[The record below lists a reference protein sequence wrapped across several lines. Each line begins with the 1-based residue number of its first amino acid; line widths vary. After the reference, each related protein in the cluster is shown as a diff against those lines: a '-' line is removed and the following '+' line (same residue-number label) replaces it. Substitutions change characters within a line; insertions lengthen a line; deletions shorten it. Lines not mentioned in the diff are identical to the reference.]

1 MTPLTLTRRPS
12 RSRLAV
18 RRVGPAARDGA
29 LASSGARLG
38 GPALLLAFS
47 LAAVGA
53 GAGRALTTTYLP
65 VLLERINDAPSL
77 IGAVMT
83 VNAIAG
89 FAVPIAVGVWSD
101 RRGRRLPFIAGGAVL
116 SAGGLVAV
124 GLGNAT
130 SYLALGLSAALVYA
144 GLNALTTGHRAI
156 VAEDVDDAGRPAAT
170 SAQEIAG
177 LVGAVVAVAIG
188 GALIEPA
195 PAAAFALATAVLA
208 LTVVPT
214 MIVSR
219 RLGLGER
226 EPAPAPEATAEHG
239 TNRIRRV
246 LGDALRHPGAREVL
260 VAQVLW
266 VFAYAALPSFF
277 VLYAEKSL
285 GLGVGVAGALPLGFG
300 LLTAIG
306 MVVAG
311 RAKPERVRPLL
322 LAGAGLLGGGLLAA
336 APAGSLA
343 AAAPGFA
350 VAAVGAGLV
359 TALGFPYF
367 ARFVPDG
374 EAGRYSGLFF
384 AGRAVAAAAALPLAG
399 VAVELSG
406 SYTAVLWLGAASLV
420 ALAPL
425 AVAERAGHTLPAR
438 PRGTLRARPASVAAV
453 IPVFASER
461 AVEVARAALRHVDE
475 LVLVDDGAPAHIAAS
490 LGALRGD
497 DRVRVL
503 RLGENA
509 GKGSAV
515 AAGAELLLAESRPP
529 EAIVVL
535 DSDGQH
541 DPERIPAFVE
551 AAREADIVIGDRRD
565 RRAMPLV
572 RRVGNRVASLTL
584 FAAVRAWIPDTQ
596 NGMRLFR
603 TSALREVALPG
614 GGYEAESRHLRA
626 LLRAGHA
633 VASVEIPTIYDG
645 EPSHFRPVRDTVLV
659 GRALAARP
667 PAPARPAAGTRGSAA
682 DALAVLRA
690 WMPRL
695 GAVVLAAIALG
706 LAMPLFQPLDNTV
719 FLALNGLGDG
729 PEWLYQALDPHARNY
744 VILTATTIVV
754 ASVVLRRPRYVIGA
768 TLGVVLAAYVAGAA
782 IELVKLFVERARPE
796 EVLGGQV
803 LLAEG
808 RSWAH
813 LASFPSGHLIVTTAM
828 ASAAAVAL
836 PILRKPLI
844 AYVVLIGL
852 TRVLFGAHFPLDVLA
867 GAVLGYEIGVF
878 SARLMASARL
888 LPVPVPELAPE
899 ALRLGSAAA
908 QSPRPR

>member
-18 RRVGPAARDGA
+18 RRVSPAARGGA

-38 GPALLLAFS
+38 GPALLFAFS

-83 VNAIAG
+83 VNALAG

-116 SAGGLVAV
+116 TAGGLAAV
-124 GLGNAT
+124 GLGNGT

-195 PAAAFALATAVLA
+195 PAAAFALATVVLA
-208 LTVVPT
+208 ITVVPT

-226 EPAPAPEATAEHG
+226 EPVAPAKEDGARWG
-239 TNRIRRV
+239 RV
-246 LGDALRHPGAREVL
+246 LGDALRHKGAREVL

-322 LAGAGLLGGGLLAA
+322 LAGAALLGGGLLAA

-350 VAAVGAGLV
+350 AAAVGAGLV

-406 SYTAVLWLGAASLV
+406 SYTAVLWLGAVALV

-425 AVAERAGHTLPAR
+425 AAAERSGIVAPRLPAV
-438 PRGTLRARPASVAAV
+438 RGARPASVAAV

-461 AVEVARAALRHVDE
+461 AVEVARATLRHVDE
-475 LVLVDDGAPAHIAAS
+475 LVLVDDGAPPAIAAS
-490 LGALRGD
+490 LDALRGD

-503 RLGENA
+503 RLGENG

-515 AAGAELLLAESRPP
+515 AAGAELLLSEARPP
-529 EAIVVL
+529 DAIVVL

-541 DPERIPAFVE
+541 DPARIPAFIE
-551 AAREADIVIGDRRD
+551 AAREADVVIGHRRD
-565 RRAMPLV
+565 RSTMPKI
-572 RRVGNRVASLTL
+572 RRVGNRLASVTL
-584 FAAVRAWIPDTQ
+584 LAASRAWIPDTQ
-596 NGMRLFR
+596 NGMRLF
-603 TSALREVALPG
+603 TTALLKDVALPA
-614 GGYEAESRHLRA
+614 GGYDAESRHLRA
-626 LLRAGHA
+626 LLRGGRT

-645 EPSHFRPVRDTVLV
+645 EPSHFRPVRDTLRV
-659 GRALAARP
+659 GRALT
-667 PAPARPAAGTRGSAA
+667 ARPAAETPSQAA
-682 DALAVLRA
+682 DVLAVLRA

-706 LAMPLFQPLDNTV
+706 LAMPLFQPLDNTL
-719 FLALNGLGDG
+719 FLAVNGLGDG

-744 VILTATTIVV
+744 VILTLTTIV
-754 ASVVLRRPRYVIGA
+754 AAALVLRRPRYVLGA
-768 TLGVVLAAYVAGAA
+768 ALGVVLAAYVAGAA

-803 LLAEG
+803 LLSEG

-836 PILRKPLI
+836 PVLRKPLI

-852 TRVLFGAHFPLDVLA
+852 TRILFGAHFPLDVLA
-867 GAVLGYEIGVF
+867 GAVLGYEIGLF

-888 LPVPVPELAPE
+888 LPAALPELAPE
-899 ALRLGSAAA
+899 PLRLRPAAA
-908 QSPRPR
+908 RSPRPR

>member
-1 MTPLTLTRRPS
+1 MTALSLTRRPS

-18 RRVGPAARDGA
+18 RRVSPAARGGA

-38 GPALLLAFS
+38 GPALLFAFS

-83 VNAIAG
+83 VNAVAG

-116 SAGGLVAV
+116 TGGGLVAV

-130 SYLALGLSAALVYA
+130 SYVALGLTAALVYA
-144 GLNALTTGHRAI
+144 GLNALTTAHRAI
-156 VAEDVDDAGRPAAT
+156 VADDVDDAGRPAAT

-195 PAAAFALATAVLA
+195 PAAAFGLAAVVLA

-214 MIVSR
+214 VIVSR

-226 EPAPAPEATAEHG
+226 EPVAPSKDGAG
-239 TNRIRRV
+239 RV
-246 LGDALRHPGAREVL
+246 RLGEALRHPGAREVL
-260 VAQVLW
+260 GAQVLW

-285 GLGVGVAGALPLGFG
+285 GLGVGIAGALPLGFG
-300 LLTAIG
+300 VLTALG
-306 MVVAG
+306 MILAG

-322 LAGAGLLGGGLLAA
+322 LSGAALLGVGLLAA

-350 VAAVGAGLV
+350 AAAIGAGLV

-367 ARFVPDG
+367 ARFVPEG

-384 AGRAVAAAAALPLAG
+384 AGRAVAAAAALPVAG
-399 VAVELSG
+399 LAVELSG
-406 SYTAVLWLGAASLV
+406 SYTAVLWLGAASLA

-425 AVAERAGHTLPAR
+425 AAAERTGVVAA
-438 PRGTLRARPASVAAV
+438 PRAPLRARPASVAAV

-461 AVEVARAALRHVDE
+461 AVEVARATLRHVDE
-475 LVLVDDGAPAHIAAS
+475 LVVVDDGAPPAISAS
-490 LGALRGD
+490 LEGLRGD
-497 DRVRVL
+497 DRVRIL
-503 RLGENA
+503 RLDENG

-515 AAGAELLLAESRPP
+515 AAGAELLLRESRQPD
-529 EAIVVL
+529 AIVVL

-541 DPERIPAFVE
+541 DPERIPAFVD
-551 AAREADIVIGDRRD
+551 AARHADVVIGNRRD
-565 RRAMPLV
+565 RREMPLI
-572 RRVGNRVASLTL
+572 RRVGNRMASLTL
-584 FAAVRAWIPDTQ
+584 LAAVRAWIPDTQ

-603 TSALREVALPG
+603 AGALRDVALPS
-614 GGYEAESRHLRA
+614 GGYEAESRHLRG
-626 LLRAGHA
+626 LLRARHA

-645 EPSHFRPVRDTVLV
+645 EPSHFRPVRDTLRV
-659 GRALAARP
+659 GRALAAAPRAHVAAARNE
-667 PAPARPAAGTRGSAA
+667 PAPIA

-706 LAMPLFQPLDNTV
+706 LAMPLFQPLDNAF

-744 VILTATTIVV
+744 VLLTALTIV
-754 ASVVLRRPRYVIGA
+754 AATIVLRRPRYVIGA

-782 IELVKLFVERARPE
+782 IELVKLFVERPRPE

-813 LASFPSGHLIVTTAM
+813 LASYPSGHLIVTTAM
-828 ASAAAVAL
+828 ASAAAVAV
-836 PILRKPLI
+836 PVLRKPLI
-844 AYVVLIGL
+844 AYTVLVGL
-852 TRVLFGAHFPLDVLA
+852 TRVLFGAHFPLDVMA
-867 GAVLGYEIGVF
+867 GAVVGYEIGLF
-878 SARLMASARL
+878 AAQLMGSARL
-888 LPVPVPELAPE
+888 LPMDLPELGRAS
-899 ALRLGSAAA
+899 LRLRPAAA
-908 QSPRPR
+908 RSPRHR

>member
-1 MTPLTLTRRPS
+1 VNAVSLNRSPS

-18 RRVGPAARDGA
+18 RRVSPAARGGA
-29 LASSGARLG
+29 QASSGARLG
-38 GPALLLAFS
+38 GPAILFAFS
-47 LAAVGA
+47 VAAVGA

-65 VLLERINDAPSL
+65 LLLERINDAPSL

-83 VNAIAG
+83 VNALAG

-101 RRGRRLPFIAGGAVL
+101 RRGRRLPFMVGGAAL
-116 SAGGLVAV
+116 TGGGLVAV
-124 GLGNAT
+124 GLGNGT

-156 VAEDVDDAGRPAAT
+156 VADDVEDAGRPAAT

-177 LVGAVVAVAIG
+177 LAGAVVAVAIG

-195 PAAAFALATAVLA
+195 PAAAFALAALVVA

-226 EPAPAPEATAEHG
+226 EPAPASPKGTGRVRLAE
-239 TNRIRRV
+239 
-246 LGDALRHPGAREVL
+246 ALRHQGAREVL

-285 GLGVGVAGALPLGFG
+285 GLGVGIAGALPLGFG

-306 MVVAG
+306 MVAAG

-322 LAGAGLLGGGLLAA
+322 LSGAALLGAGLLAA

-350 VAAVGAGLV
+350 AAAIGAGLV

-399 VAVELSG
+399 LAVELSG
-406 SYTAVLWLGAASLV
+406 SYTAVLWLGAASAV
-420 ALAPL
+420 ALVPL
-425 AVAERAGHTLPAR
+425 AAAERAGGVVAA
-438 PRGTLRARPASVAAV
+438 PRTPLRARPASVAAV

-461 AVEVARAALRHVDE
+461 AVEVARATLKHVDE
-475 LVLVDDGAPAHIAAS
+475 VVLVDDGAPAAIGAS
-490 LGALRGD
+490 LDAFRGD

-503 RLGENA
+503 RLEDNV

-515 AAGAELLLAESRPP
+515 AAGAELLLRESRPP
-529 EAIVVL
+529 EAIAVL

-541 DPERIPAFVE
+541 DPERIPAFID
-551 AAREADIVIGDRRD
+551 AARDADVVIGHRRD
-565 RRAMPLV
+565 RREMPLI
-572 RRVGNRVASLTL
+572 RRVGNRAASLTL
-584 FAAVRAWIPDTQ
+584 LAGVRAWIPDTQ

-603 TSALREVALPG
+603 TSALRDVALPN

-626 LLRAGHA
+626 LLRAGNA
-633 VASVEIPTIYDG
+633 VSSVEIPTIYDG
-645 EPSHFRPVRDTVLV
+645 EPSHFRPVRDTLRV
-659 GRALAARP
+659 GRALAAAPRE
-667 PAPARPAAGTRGSAA
+667 PAPIG
-682 DALAVLRA
+682 DALEVLRA

-706 LAMPLFQPLDNTV
+706 LAMPLFQTLDNTV

-744 VILTATTIVV
+744 VLLTALTVIAATL
-754 ASVVLRRPRYVIGA
+754 VLRHPRYVIGA

-782 IELVKLFVERARPE
+782 IELVKLFVERPRPE

-813 LASFPSGHLIVTTAM
+813 LASYPSGHLIVTTAM
-828 ASAAAVAL
+828 ASAAAVAV
-836 PILRKPLI
+836 PALRKPLI
-844 AYVVLIGL
+844 AYTVLVAL
-852 TRVLFGAHFPLDVLA
+852 TRVLFGAHFPLDVLV
-867 GAVLGYEIGVF
+867 GAVLGYEIGLF
-878 SARLMASARL
+878 AARLMASARL
-888 LPVPVPELAPE
+888 LPVAVPELGPA
-899 ALRLGSAAA
+899 ALRLRPADAR
-908 QSPRPR
+908 SPRPR

>member
-1 MTPLTLTRRPS
+1 MNAVPLTRRPS

-18 RRVGPAARDGA
+18 RRVSPAARGGA

-38 GPALLLAFS
+38 GPALLFAFS

-83 VNAIAG
+83 VNALAG

-116 SAGGLVAV
+116 TAGGLVAV
-124 GLGNAT
+124 GLGNGT

-195 PAAAFALATAVLA
+195 PAAAFALATVVLA
-208 LTVVPT
+208 ITVVPT

-226 EPAPAPEATAEHG
+226 EPARQSGDAERADASRAHAG
-239 TNRIRRV
+239 RAANRFGRV

-266 VFAYAALPSFF
+266 VFAYAALPAFF

-285 GLGVGVAGALPLGFG
+285 GLGVGIAGALPLGFG
-300 LLTAIG
+300 LLTAVG

-322 LAGAGLLGGGLLAA
+322 LAGAALLGGGLLAA

-350 VAAVGAGLV
+350 TAAVGAGLV

-399 VAVELSG
+399 LAVELTG
-406 SYTAVLWLGAASLV
+406 SYTAVLWLGAAALA

-425 AVAERAGHTLPAR
+425 AAAERAGVAASRPSAKAALAALRAR
-438 PRGTLRARPASVAAV
+438 RRFGARPASVAAV

-461 AVEVARAALRHVDE
+461 AVEVARGALRHVDE
-475 LVLVDDGAPAHIAAS
+475 LVLVDDGAPPADRRVARRPSRRRPGPHPPPRRERRQGQRRRRRRRAPARRVSSPGGHRRARLRRPARSRAHPR
-490 LGALRGD
+490 LRRSGP
-497 DRVRVL
+497 RGR
-503 RLGENA
+503 
-509 GKGSAV
+509 
-515 AAGAELLLAESRPP
+515 
-529 EAIVVL
+529 
-535 DSDGQH
+535 
-541 DPERIPAFVE
+541 
-551 AAREADIVIGDRRD
+551 RRD
-565 RRAMPLV
+565 RPPPRPQLHAAAPPLRQPRRQPHPPRLGPRLDPRHPERHAPLPLRRPPRPPAAPGRLRRREPPPARAARRPPRRGLGRDPHDLRRRAEPLPD
-572 RRVGNRVASLTL
+572 RLQTPSASG
-584 FAAVRAWIPDTQ
+584 A
-596 NGMRLFR
+596 
-603 TSALREVALPG
+603 
-614 GGYEAESRHLRA
+614 
-626 LLRAGHA
+626 
-633 VASVEIPTIYDG
+633 
-645 EPSHFRPVRDTVLV
+645 PSP
-659 GRALAARP
+659 AARP
-667 PAPARPAAGTRGSAA
+667 PTPRPPRRAPAAPPPTPSPSSA
-682 DALAVLRA
+682 
-690 WMPRL
+690 P
-695 GAVVLAAIALG
+695 GC
-706 LAMPLFQPLDNTV
+706 P
-719 FLALNGLGDG
+719 
-729 PEWLYQALDPHARNY
+729 
-744 VILTATTIVV
+744 
-754 ASVVLRRPRYVIGA
+754 
-768 TLGVVLAAYVAGAA
+768 
-782 IELVKLFVERARPE
+782 
-796 EVLGGQV
+796 
-803 LLAEG
+803 
-808 RSWAH
+808 
-813 LASFPSGHLIVTTAM
+813 
-828 ASAAAVAL
+828 
-836 PILRKPLI
+836 
-844 AYVVLIGL
+844 
-852 TRVLFGAHFPLDVLA
+852 
-867 GAVLGYEIGVF
+867 
-878 SARLMASARL
+878 ASARWSS
-888 LPVPVPELAPE
+888 PPSP
-899 ALRLGSAAA
+899 SASRCRSSSRSTTPSS
-908 QSPRPR
+908 SP

>member
-1 MTPLTLTRRPS
+1 MTPLSLTRRPS

-18 RRVGPAARDGA
+18 RRVSPAARGGA

-38 GPALLLAFS
+38 GPALLFAFS

-83 VNAIAG
+83 VNALAG

-101 RRGRRLPFIAGGAVL
+101 RRGRRLPFIAGGAVIT
-116 SAGGLVAV
+116 AGGLVAV
-124 GLGNAT
+124 GLGNGT

-195 PAAAFALATAVLA
+195 PAAAFALATVVLA
-208 LTVVPT
+208 ITVVPT

-219 RLGLGER
+219 RLGLGAR
-226 EPAPAPEATAEHG
+226 EPVPAAKKDGAG
-239 TNRIRRV
+239 WRRV
-246 LGDALRHPGAREVL
+246 LGDALRHKGAREVL

-285 GLGVGVAGALPLGFG
+285 GLGVGFAGALPLGFG
-300 LLTAIG
+300 LLTAVG

-322 LAGAGLLGGGLLAA
+322 LAGAALLGGGLLAA

-399 VAVELSG
+399 LAVELSG
-406 SYTAVLWLGAASLV
+406 SYTAVLWLGAASLA

-425 AVAERAGHTLPAR
+425 AAAERGRSAAGA
-438 PRGTLRARPASVAAV
+438 GILRNRPASVAAV

-475 LVLVDDGAPAHIAAS
+475 LVVVDDGAPPHIAAS
-490 LGALRGD
+490 LEALRGD
-497 DRVRVL
+497 DRVRIL
-503 RLGENA
+503 RLAENG
-509 GKGSAV
+509 GKGTAV
-515 AAGAELLLAESRPP
+515 AAGAELLLAESRSPD
-529 EAIVVL
+529 AIVVL

-551 AAREADIVIGDRRD
+551 AARGADVVIGDRRD
-565 RRAMPLV
+565 RRAMPRI
-572 RRVGNRVASLTL
+572 RRVGNRLASLTL
-584 FAAVRAWIPDTQ
+584 LASARAWVPDTQ

-603 TSALREVALPG
+603 TSALRDVAHPD

-626 LLRAGHA
+626 LLRAGHD

-645 EPSHFRPVRDTVLV
+645 EPSHFRPVRDTLRV

-667 PAPARPAAGTRGSAA
+667 AAAASTQATGARGTAA

-695 GAVVLAAIALG
+695 GAIVLAAIALG
-706 LAMPLFQPLDNTV
+706 LAMPLFQPLDNTA

-744 VILTATTIVV
+744 VILTATTLVV
-754 ASVVLRRPRYVIGA
+754 AAVVLRRPRHVIGA
-768 TLGVVLAAYVAGAA
+768 VLGVVLAAYVAGAA

-796 EVLGGQV
+796 EVLGGQA

-836 PILRKPLI
+836 PVLRKPLI

-852 TRVLFGAHFPLDVLA
+852 TRVLFGAHFPLDVIA
-867 GAVLGYEIGVF
+867 GAVLGYEIGLF

-888 LPVPVPELAPE
+888 LPVVVPELAP
-899 ALRLGSAAA
+899 AGLRLGPAAA
-908 QSPRPR
+908 RSPRPR

>member
-1 MTPLTLTRRPS
+1 MNAVTLTRRPS

-18 RRVGPAARDGA
+18 RRVSPAARGGA
-29 LASSGARLG
+29 QASSGARLG
-38 GPALLLAFS
+38 GPALLFAFS

-83 VNAIAG
+83 VNALAG
-89 FAVPIAVGVWSD
+89 FAVPLAVGVWSD

-116 SAGGLVAV
+116 TGGGLVAV
-124 GLGNAT
+124 GLGNGT
-130 SYLALGLSAALVYA
+130 SYVALGLSAALVYA

-195 PAAAFALATAVLA
+195 PAAAFALATVVLA
-208 LTVVPT
+208 MTVVPT

-226 EPAPAPEATAEHG
+226 APATGESEDAPSGAG
-239 TNRIRRV
+239 RGPGRV
-246 LGDALRHPGAREVL
+246 RFREALRHQGAREVL
-260 VAQVLW
+260 LAQVLW

-300 LLTAIG
+300 MLTAVG

-322 LAGAGLLGGGLLAA
+322 LAGAALLGGGLLAA

-350 VAAVGAGLV
+350 AAAVGAGLV

-399 VAVELSG
+399 LAVELSG
-406 SYTAVLWLGAASLV
+406 SYTAVLWLGAAALA

-425 AVAERAGHTLPAR
+425 AAAERGGVAAT
-438 PRGTLRARPASVAAV
+438 PRHPLRARPASVAAV

-461 AVEVARAALRHVDE
+461 AVEVARATLKHVDE

-490 LGALRGD
+490 LDALSGD
-497 DRVRVL
+497 DRVRLL
-503 RLGENA
+503 RLAENG
-509 GKGSAV
+509 GKGTAV

-529 EAIVVL
+529 DAIVVL

-541 DPERIPAFVE
+541 DPERIPAFIE
-551 AAREADIVIGDRRD
+551 AAREAEVVIGHRRD
-565 RRAMPLV
+565 RREMPLI
-572 RRVGNRVASLTL
+572 RRIANRAASLTL
-584 FAAVRAWIPDTQ
+584 LASARAWIPDTQ
-596 NGMRLFR
+596 NGMRLFTR
-603 TSALREVALPG
+603 ALLKDFPLPT
-614 GGYEAESRHLRA
+614 GGYDAESRHLRA
-626 LLRAGHA
+626 LLRGGQS
-633 VASVEIPTIYDG
+633 VGSVEIPTIYEG
-645 EPSHFRPVRDTVLV
+645 EPSHFRPISDTLRV
-659 GRALAARP
+659 GRALAGRSTGDG
-667 PAPARPAAGTRGSAA
+667 GTAA

-706 LAMPLFQPLDNTV
+706 LAMPLFQPLDNTL

-744 VILTATTIVV
+744 VLLTATTVVV
-754 ASVVLRRPRYVIGA
+754 AAIVLRRPRYVVGA
-768 TLGVVLAAYVAGAA
+768 ALGVVLAAYVAGAA
-782 IELVKLFVERARPE
+782 IEVVKLFVERPRPE

-808 RSWAH
+808 RS
-813 LASFPSGHLIVTTAM
+813 
-828 ASAAAVAL
+828 
-836 PILRKPLI
+836 
-844 AYVVLIGL
+844 
-852 TRVLFGAHFPLDVLA
+852 
-867 GAVLGYEIGVF
+867 
-878 SARLMASARL
+878 
-888 LPVPVPELAPE
+888 
-899 ALRLGSAAA
+899 
-908 QSPRPR
+908 

>member
-1 MTPLTLTRRPS
+1 MNVVSLVRSPS

-18 RRVGPAARDGA
+18 RRVSPAARGGA
-29 LASSGARLG
+29 HASSGARLG
-38 GPALLLAFS
+38 GPALLFAFS

-65 VLLERINDAPSL
+65 LLLERIHDAPSL

-83 VNAIAG
+83 VNALAG

-101 RRGRRLPFIAGGAVL
+101 RRGRRVPFIAGGAVL
-116 SAGGLVAV
+116 TGGGLVAV
-124 GLGNAT
+124 GLGSGT
-130 SYLALGLSAALVYA
+130 SYLALGLSAGLVYA

-156 VAEDVDDAGRPAAT
+156 VADDVDDAGRPAAT

-195 PAAAFALATAVLA
+195 PAAAFALAALVLA

-214 MIVSR
+214 VIVSR

-226 EPAPAPEATAEHG
+226 EPAAPAPKRAG
-239 TNRIRRV
+239 RV
-246 LGDALRHPGAREVL
+246 RLGEALRHPGAREVL
-260 VAQVLW
+260 GAQVLW

-277 VLYAEKSL
+277 VLYAEKTL
-285 GLGVGVAGALPLGFG
+285 GLGVGFAGALPLGFG

-306 MVVAG
+306 MVAAG

-322 LAGAGLLGGGLLAA
+322 LTGAGLLGVGLLAA

-350 VAAVGAGLV
+350 TAAVGAGLV

-420 ALAPL
+420 ALVPL
-425 AVAERAGHTLPAR
+425 ATAERGRSGAAQRVALG
-438 PRGTLRARPASVAAV
+438 ARPASVAAV
-453 IPVFASER
+453 MPVFASDR
-461 AVEVARAALRHVDE
+461 AVDVARAALRHVDE
-475 LVLVDDGAPAHIAAS
+475 LVFVDDGAPPEVAAS
-490 LGALRGD
+490 LDALRAD
-497 DRVRVL
+497 DRVRIL
-503 RLGENA
+503 RLAENS

-529 EAIVVL
+529 DAIVVL

-551 AAREADIVIGDRRD
+551 AARQADVVIGDRRD
-565 RRAMPLV
+565 RRAMPAI
-572 RRVGNRVASLTL
+572 RRVGNRVASLAL
-584 FAAVRAWIPDTQ
+584 LASARRWIPDTQ
-596 NGMRLFR
+596 NGMRLYSR
-603 TSALREVALPG
+603 PMLRAVPLPH
-614 GGYEAESRHLRA
+614 GGYDAESRHLRS
-626 LLRAGHA
+626 LLAAGHS

-645 EPSHFRPVRDTVLV
+645 EPSHFRPVRDTLRV
-659 GRALAARP
+659 GRALAGRSEAARS
-667 PAPARPAAGTRGSAA
+667 GSAA

-690 WMPRL
+690 WMPRV

-706 LAMPLFQPLDNTV
+706 LAMPLFQALDNAV

-729 PEWLYQALDPHARNY
+729 PEWLYQAVDPHARNY
-744 VILTATTIVV
+744 VLLTALTVIAATI
-754 ASVVLRRPRYVIGA
+754 VLRRPRHVIGA
-768 TLGVVLAAYVAGAA
+768 TLAVVLAAYVAGAA
-782 IELVKLFVERARPE
+782 IELVKLFVERPRPE

-813 LASFPSGHLIVTTAM
+813 LASYPSGHLIVTTAM
-828 ASAAAVAL
+828 ASAAAVAV
-836 PILRKPLI
+836 PALRKPLL
-844 AYVVLIGL
+844 AYTVLIGL
-852 TRVLFGAHFPLDVLA
+852 TRVLFGAHFPLDVLV
-867 GAVLGYEIGVF
+867 GAVLGYEIGLF
-878 SARLMASARL
+878 AARLVASARL
-888 LPVPVPELAPE
+888 LPVPVPELGPRLRFRPE
-899 ALRLGSAAA
+899 ALR
-908 QSPRPR
+908 SPRPR